1 MDDSNAAKEN
11 IKAKAEGLKFKKLL
25 TVQKDEQL
33 QSANQKIKTIAAKA
47 VQAFQL
53 TEEYNIFLFSWY
65 YKGFKLLRRY
75 LVKHDLEVDLENL
88 DFESIDKEMDANEAA
103 QTVAMNDEN
112 PAEPEGEAL
121 RHNKGEVL
129 DA

>member
-11 IKAKAEGLKFKKLL
+11 IKAQAEGLKFKKLL

-112 PAEPEGEAL
+112 PAELEGEAL